1 MIKIYVFRLF
11 ARMRAFGIKTEVKR
25 GFKTEVN
32 ETIDFV
38 KHSVGLGSS
47 EHFICP

>member
-11 ARMRAFGIKTEVKR
+11 ARMRAID
-25 GFKTEVN
+25 FKTEVN

-38 KHSVGLGSS
+38 KHLVGLGST

>member
-1 MIKIYVFRLF
+1 MIKMYAFRLF
-11 ARMRAFGIKTEVKR
+11 ARISAF
-25 GFKTEVN
+25 GFKTEEN

-38 KHSVGLGSS
+38 KHSVGLGST